1 MYKIITALLVTAILA
16 ACGNDIVET
25 EGLTYDEVQ
34 SDLEEN
40 QQELMVNDE
49 SFGKTLEM
57 IEMKST
63 QAILLPVTNEENN
76 NYELLFVA
84 EFEVE
89 NTSPKYR
96 KVPLDQAMVQTNNGG
111 EAEVK
116 TVGVSPLTTEMDG
129 GQSAISTLRF
139 DFPGISYSGAD
150 FVDITFPPIED
161 ENGEVVSESYEYRI
175 NLVDETED

>member
-1 MYKIITALLVTAILA
+1 MYKIITALLITVTLS
-16 ACGNDIVET
+16 ACGNGIVET
-25 EGLTYDEVQ
+25 ENLTYDEVQ

-40 QQELMVNDE
+40 QQGLLVNDE
-49 SFGKTLEM
+49 SFGETLEM
-57 IEMKST
+57 VEMNST

-76 NYELLFVA
+76 DYELLFVA

-96 KVPLDQAMVQTNNGG
+96 KVSLDQAIVQTNNGG

-139 DFPGISYSGAD
+139 DLPGISYSGAD

-161 ENGEVVSESYEYRI
+161 ENGEVVSESYEHRI
-175 NLVDETED
+175 NLVDEAKE